1 MHERKLLVYCVQNDN
16 KKKHNKVTLK
26 TKYEALKEFDK
37 NRANKEAV
45 IQFSVPRSK
54 LSTWNQP
61 ISTIACWIDCF
72 WIFWTTCRGNYRQG
86 WWKWRWRIRWTNCR
100 CLKKWSWR
108 DNQNFE
114 QINSVYREFKFDR
127 LISKP
132 TRIINQ
138 LRHKWGNLQ

>member
-54 LSTWNQP
+54 LST
-61 ISTIACWIDCF
+61 
-72 WIFWTTCRGNYRQG
+72 
-86 WWKWRWRIRWTNCR
+86 
-100 CLKKWSWR
+100 
-108 DNQNFE
+108 
-114 QINSVYREFKFDR
+114 
-127 LISKP
+127 
-132 TRIINQ
+132 
-138 LRHKWGNLQ
+138 